1 MNKIVN
7 IKFSFLFV
15 YDYEIYI
22 KKRNGEVCFFTKLTN
37 LLVFAWQFKKSV
49 PRLRKMRQICVLCVQ
64 YS

>member
-22 KKRNGEVCFFTKLTN
+22 KKRNGEVCFFNQAYKLAR
-37 LLVFAWQFKKSV
+37 LCFA
-49 PRLRKMRQICVLCVQ
+49 I
-64 YS
+64 